1 MQAEIG
7 REGEYNTRTAAVS
20 SWLRRAPWLPALI
33 AAILLLALGGVLS
46 PGYASWGN
54 LNQILAAASILMFAS
69 AGQTF
74 VMISGDYGIDLSVGQ
89 VMSLAAVVGY
99 SVLQGQNANLPI
111 TLVAVLLV
119 GAVFGLLNGIGITL
133 LRLPPLVMTL
143 GTLIVAQGATFAYAK
158 GGTPSGGV
166 APLLA
171 DLTTRNVA
179 GIRWITFLAIAFV
192 IAVELILRKSRYGQ
206 MLYLIGSNR
215 ESARLSGIPINR
227 YVTLTYVLSGMFG
240 GFAGLMLLGFAG
252 TANLNL
258 GGDYLLLSIAAV
270 VIGGTSL
277 AGGVGSYLRTAV
289 GSVTLMILTT
299 FLLSVGIS
307 DAIRQ
312 VITGGLLL
320 VLLLFNARS
329 PKLRQ

>member
-7 REGEYNTRTAAVS
+7 GESGSTKTAAILGS
-20 SWLRRAPWLPALI
+20 LRRAPWLPALV
-33 AAILLLALGGVLS
+33 AAIFLLVLGGVLS

-54 LNQILAAASILMFAS
+54 LNQILAAAAILMFAS

-89 VMSLAAVVGY
+89 VMSLTAVLAY
-99 SVLQGQNANLPI
+99 ATLEGQNANLAMGL
-111 TLVAVLLV
+111 LVVLLV
-119 GAVFGLLNGIGITL
+119 GAAFGLLNGLGITL
-133 LRLPPLVMTL
+133 LGLPPLVMTL
-143 GTLIVAQGATFAYAK
+143 GTLIVAQGATFAYAQ

-171 DLTTRNVA
+171 DLTSRNVA
-179 GIRWITFLAIAFV
+179 GIRWITFLAVAFV
-192 IAVELILRKSRYGQ
+192 VAVELVLRRTRYGR

-215 ESARLSGIPINR
+215 ESARLAGIPINR
-227 YVTLTYVLSGMFG
+227 YVTFTYVLSGMFG
-240 GFAGLMLLGFAG
+240 GFAGLMLLGYAG

-277 AGGVGSYLRTAV
+277 AGGTGSYLRTAV

-329 PKLRQ
+329 PKLRE

>member
-1 MQAEIG
+1 MQAE
-7 REGEYNTRTAAVS
+7 ENKESAYTRTTVVLGS
-20 SWLRRAPWLPALI
+20 LRRAPWLPAML
-33 AAILLLALGGVLS
+33 AAILLLILGGLLS
-46 PGYASWGN
+46 PGYATWGN
-54 LNQILAAASILMFAS
+54 LNQIVAAAAILMFAS

-89 VMSLAAVVGY
+89 VMSLTAVVGY
-99 SVLQGQNANLPI
+99 SVLQGQNINLAI
-111 TLVAVLLV
+111 TLIVVLLV
-119 GAVFGLLNGIGITL
+119 GAALGLLNGVGITL
-133 LRLPPLVMTL
+133 LGLPPLVMTL

-158 GGTPSGGV
+158 GGTPAGGV

-171 DLTTRNVA
+171 DLTLRNIA
-179 GIRWITFLAIAFV
+179 GVRWITFLAVAFV
-192 IAVELILRKSRYGQ
+192 IVVELVLRGTRYGRL
-206 MLYLIGSNR
+206 LYLVGSNR
-215 ESARLSGIPINR
+215 ESARLSGIPIDR
-227 YVTLTYVLSGMFG
+227 YVTFTYVLSGMFG
-240 GFAGLMLLGFAG
+240 GFAGLMLLGYAG

-258 GGDYLLLSIAAV
+258 GVDYLLLSIAAV

-289 GSVTLMILTT
+289 GSITLMILTT
-299 FLLSVGIS
+299 FLLSVGIG

-320 VLLLFNARS
+320 LLLLFNARS